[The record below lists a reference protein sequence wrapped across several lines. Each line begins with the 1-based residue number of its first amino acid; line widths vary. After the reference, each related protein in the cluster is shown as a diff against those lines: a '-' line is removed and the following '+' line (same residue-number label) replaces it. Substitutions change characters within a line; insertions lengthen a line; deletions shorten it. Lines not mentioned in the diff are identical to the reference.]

1 MNEITGTDHD
11 GLCEECNEDLTEEN
25 LTEGDLGFYCSEEF
39 CFYCSEECREEAE
52 DYPFGPEK
60 EDFHADI

>member
-1 MNEITGTDHD
+1 MVINSITGTDHD

-25 LTEGDLGFYCSEEF
+25 LTEGDLGFYCSEE
-39 CFYCSEECREEAE
+39 CREEAE
-52 DYPFGPEK
+52 DYPSRPEK